1 MNTTSTTAPAIAAEA
16 APDMIIN
23 PTTTTAII
31 NPWTTFMRT
40 IGTAPAMATTNTVPA
55 IINTATPP
63 RVTNNATVTT
73 ETVDTTSVVSRL
85 TTATSATIDTSSV
98 AMSQQQYFVKN
109 VGGRHTGA
117 VSKYVNKEL
126 TMDGK
131 TMFTCA
137 AVGCNYKRLTKIFTA
152 SKWADHVIDCSCH
165 DTTTKYNV
173 ARRHSIVWQIVLQ
186 NGTQCRS
193 RRQSYRV

>member
-98 AMSQQQYFVKN
+98 AMSQQQY
-109 VGGRHTGA
+109 
-117 VSKYVNKEL
+117 
-126 TMDGK
+126 
-131 TMFTCA
+131 
-137 AVGCNYKRLTKIFTA
+137 KIFTA